1 MSYTYIA
8 EIKSRKT
15 TVASKTSSDLRKV
28 VTWANSKSIV
38 GDHII
43 ISEGYL
49 AADGVV
55 DKHEQLNSWYSL
67 L

>member
-1 MSYTYIA
+1 M
-8 EIKSRKT
+8 
-15 TVASKTSSDLRKV
+15 
-28 VTWANSKSIV
+28 TWANSKSIV